1 MDLKSS
7 SITADILNLLSDC
20 KVHTMKELA
29 DEIEV
34 SERTIRRHIQSLTY
48 RYPIQTFC
56 GGINRGGV
64 YLDKSYLYQG
74 KTLTVDELQVIN
86 KALTLLQKCKD
97 QNVNTEVIKNL
108 INKFTPPPM
117 KEKKDYGI
125 RKEQT
130 ASWRL
135 QRN

>member
-1 MDLKSS
+1 MKAKSS
-7 SITADILNLLSDC
+7 STTADILNFISDC
-20 KVHTMKELA
+20 KLHTLQEIA
-29 DEIEV
+29 DEVEI
-34 SERTIRRHIQSLTY
+34 SKKTIRRHIQSLSY

-97 QNVNTEVIKNL
+97 QNVNTEIIIDLKNRFAPPQ
-108 INKFTPPPM
+108 NKEQ
-117 KEKKDYGI
+117 KEYGI
-125 RKEQT
+125 RKEQS
-130 ASWRL
+130 AS
-135 QRN
+135 